1 MSEPES
7 LCWGDD
13 IVTEDVLV
21 APTRVFA
28 RRPRHAGAIL
38 LEGRR
43 RAEDVYLVEDDRR
56 LTFAEHDSA
65 VAAVRAHLE
74 SAGVRRG
81 DRVMIV
87 GANRIEF
94 IVSFWAILRAGA
106 VAVVGNAWWSAAEL
120 HAAMDSTAPS
130 CIIADERRAELLGA
144 GLQYLS
150 FNEIR
155 RLTQTAAPRPDSAST
170 PVCEDDPALI
180 VFTSETTGYAKAAE
194 LSHRSVV
201 STLQN
206 FLAITG
212 KIPRNDVPPGTGS
225 ANLLSLPLFHI
236 GGVQQITIAMATGGR
251 LVFCTG
257 RFDPARVVSMIAQER
272 VRAWAAVPSMVTR
285 VSDHLEKAGMRLP
298 DLRTISMGGGPVSE
312 QVRERARAVFPHA
325 HRGIGVT
332 WGLTESGGAVTS
344 AVGPDVV
351 ARPGTVGRL
360 LPTCEVR
367 VQAPDDGRAGE
378 LLVRSPSVMRRYLGD
393 VPSPV
398 DADRWLHTGD
408 IGWVDDDSFV
418 YITDRAKDIVIRGGE
433 NVAAAH
439 VEAAIMHSDA
449 VAEAAVVGLPHADL
463 GEEVGAV
470 IVTRA
475 GQHID
480 VENLRSRLHQWLA
493 HFEVPIRWWIRVKPL
508 PRNATG
514 KILKPIIRSEWIA
527 ELKHRHGTE
536 QLRA

>member
-7 LCWGDD
+7 SCWGDD
-13 IVTEDVLV
+13 IATEDVLG

-38 LEGRR
+38 VEGRR

-56 LTFAEHDSA
+56 LTFAQHDSA

-74 SAGVRRG
+74 STGIRRG
-81 DRVMIV
+81 DRVMIM

-94 IVSFWAILRAGA
+94 IISFWAILRAGA

-120 HAAMDSTAPS
+120 RAAIDSTAPA
-130 CIIADERRAELLGA
+130 CIVADERRAELLGA
-144 GLQYLS
+144 GQQYLS

-155 RLTQTAAPRPDSAST
+155 RLSQTATPRPDRAST
-170 PVCEDDPALI
+170 PVHEDDPALI
-180 VFTSETTGYAKAAE
+180 VFTSGTTGYAKAAE
-194 LSHRSVV
+194 LSHRRVI

-212 KIPRNDVPPGTGS
+212 KTPGNDVPASTGS

-285 VSDHLEKAGMRLP
+285 VSDHLEKAAMRLP
-298 DLRTISMGGGPVSE
+298 DLRTINMGGGPVSE
-312 QVRERARAVFPHA
+312 QVRERARAVFPQA

-332 WGLTESGGAVTS
+332 WGLTETGGAVTS
-344 AVGPDVV
+344 AVGPDVA

-367 VQAPDDGRAGE
+367 VHAPHDGRTGE
-378 LLVRSPSVMRRYLGD
+378 LLVRSSSVMRRYLGN

-418 YITDRAKDIVIRGGE
+418 YITDRAKDIIIRGGE

-439 VEAAIMHSDA
+439 VETAIGQIDD
-449 VAEAAVVGLPHADL
+449 VAEATVVGLPHADL
-463 GEEVGAV
+463 GEEVGAI
-470 IVTRA
+470 IVSRA

-480 VENLRSRLHQWLA
+480 VETLRSRLQQSLA
-493 HFEVPIRWWIRVKPL
+493 HFEVPTRWWIRVERL

-514 KILKPIIRSEWIA
+514 KILKPILKAEWIA
-527 ELKHRHGTE
+527 KLETSTAQGD
-536 QLRA
+536 